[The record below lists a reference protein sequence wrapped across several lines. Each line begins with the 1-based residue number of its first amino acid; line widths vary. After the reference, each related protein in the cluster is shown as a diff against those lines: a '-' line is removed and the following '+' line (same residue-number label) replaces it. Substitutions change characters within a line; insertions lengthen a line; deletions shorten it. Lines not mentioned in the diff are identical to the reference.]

1 MPSRVDRPNESVPTE
16 PVNMFTE
23 KSGRHGTPLWLR
35 DRRVNMFT
43 QGVRLRRRLLRPIEQ
58 FHASPPKRL
67 LYGCAYGE
75 PMRPRS
81 TSGESAAALVLL
93 SYDVSG
99 ANRSA
104 ASRVAHL
111 IFGRKDAAE
120 VAPPPYIQRPG
131 VVWIGQS
138 VFLLPQSIAVELV
151 ERLHGLGA
159 SVTTARISIPRAE
172 IEAFRRRRL

>member
-1 MPSRVDRPNESVPTE
+1 
-16 PVNMFTE
+16 MFTE
-23 KSGRHGTPLWLR
+23 
-35 DRRVNMFT
+35 
-43 QGVRLRRRLLRPIEQ
+43 GVRLRRRLLRPIEH
-58 FHASPPKRL
+58 FHSSPPERL

-75 PMRPRS
+75 PMYPRS

-93 SYDVSG
+93 SYDVFG

-120 VAPPPYIQRPG
+120 GAPPPYIQRPG

-138 VFLLPQSIAVELV
+138 VFLLPQSFAVDLV
-151 ERLHGLGA
+151 KRLHGLRQTVFA
-159 SVTTARISIPRAE
+159 
-172 IEAFRRRRL
+172 

>member
-1 MPSRVDRPNESVPTE
+1 
-16 PVNMFTE
+16 
-23 KSGRHGTPLWLR
+23 
-35 DRRVNMFT
+35 
-43 QGVRLRRRLLRPIEQ
+43 
-58 FHASPPKRL
+58 
-67 LYGCAYGE
+67 
-75 PMRPRS
+75 MRPRS

-111 IFGRKDAAE
+111 IFGRKDATE
-120 VAPPPYIQRPG
+120 GAPPPYIQRPG

-151 ERLHGLGA
+151 ERLNGLGA

>member
-1 MPSRVDRPNESVPTE
+1 M
-16 PVNMFTE
+16 
-23 KSGRHGTPLWLR
+23 
-35 DRRVNMFT
+35 
-43 QGVRLRRRLLRPIEQ
+43 
-58 FHASPPKRL
+58 
-67 LYGCAYGE
+67 Y
-75 PMRPRS
+75 PRS

-111 IFGRKDAAE
+111 IFGRKDATE
-120 VAPPPYIQRPG
+120 GAPPPYIQRPG